1 MTRDTFRDVAKMSIE
16 LHPRSAS
23 SVGGVGGT
31 RGSGAHAQFGMMNV
45 VVVGDASASSSSSRV
60 VGGSGKVFGLD
71 LVAHLRDTGRERE

>member
-1 MTRDTFRDVAKMSIE
+1 MGTCPNSIE

-31 RGSGAHAQFGMMNV
+31 RSGGAHAQFGMMNV
-45 VVVGDASASSSSSRV
+45 VVVGDASTASSRV

-71 LVAHLRDTGRERE
+71 LVAHLRATGRERE

>member
-23 SVGGVGGT
+23 SVGGGGT
-31 RGSGAHAQFGMMNV
+31 RSGGAAHAQFGMVNV
-45 VVVGDASASSSSSRV
+45 VVVGDASASSRV
-60 VGGSGKVFGLD
+60 GGGSGKVFGLD